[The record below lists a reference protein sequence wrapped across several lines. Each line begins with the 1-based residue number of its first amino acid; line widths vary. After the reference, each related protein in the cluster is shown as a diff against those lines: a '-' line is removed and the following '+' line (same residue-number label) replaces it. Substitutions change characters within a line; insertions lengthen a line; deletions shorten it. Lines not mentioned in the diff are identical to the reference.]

1 MATFGVACGIPIVVA
16 GTMAGS
22 LAHLRHTRRFALAAE
37 RLGAAIMLAAALYFL
52 YQAAFY
58 AGWLT
63 P

>member
-22 LAHLRHTRRFALAAE
+22 LAHLRHTRRFALAA
-37 RLGAAIMLAAALYFL
+37 ALYFL